1 MWRGIPPFLRSVG
14 ERKIMS
20 HFVMN
25 KGFFHMVGHARIGRL
40 KLGIATMALG
50 YLLLSVPWSIDAAH
64 DAEDVVDMVTP
75 ERVKF
80 YLDNKE
86 TLVIIDLR
94 TTKEFQE
101 RRLPGARSIP
111 MKELEKNLKAIPRS
125 GRVIL
130 YCDCAQAT
138 LIQDAY
144 QVLKDDHGFRNI
156 AIMPE
161 GIKGWAQRKFPVAS
175 GAKTN

>member
-1 MWRGIPPFLRSVG
+1 ML
-14 ERKIMS
+14 
-20 HFVMN
+20 
-25 KGFFHMVGHARIGRL
+25 L
-40 KLGIATMALG
+40 LALG
-50 YLLLSVPWSIDAAH
+50 TALLVIAPIIEAAH

-86 TLVIIDLR
+86 ALVIVDLR

-111 MKELEKNLKAIPRS
+111 MTELENNLKSIPRS

-130 YCDCAQAT
+130 YCDCPQAT
-138 LIQDAY
+138 LIQDAF
-144 QVLKDDHGFRNI
+144 QVLKDDHGYRNI

-161 GIKGWAQRKFPVAS
+161 GIKGWLQRKFPVVS

>member
-1 MWRGIPPFLRSVG
+1 M
-14 ERKIMS
+14 
-20 HFVMN
+20 
-25 KGFFHMVGHARIGRL
+25 MVGQSRKRVYMWVL
-40 KLGIATMALG
+40 LLALG
-50 YLLLSVPWSIDAAH
+50 AALLSIAQIIEAAH
-64 DAEDVVDMVTP
+64 DAEDIIDMVTP

-94 TTKEFQE
+94 STKEFQE

-111 MKELEKNLKAIPRS
+111 MKDLENNLKAIPRS

-130 YCDCAQAT
+130 YCDCPQPT

-144 QVLKDDHGFRNI
+144 QVLKDDHGYRNI

-161 GIKGWAQRKFPVAS
+161 GIKGWLQRKFPVAS

>member
-1 MWRGIPPFLRSVG
+1 MNEQRDDQSITWRLLALSLCVILISAP
-14 ERKIMS
+14 KI
-20 HFVMN
+20 
-25 KGFFHMVGHARIGRL
+25 
-40 KLGIATMALG
+40 
-50 YLLLSVPWSIDAAH
+50 IDAAH
-64 DAEDVVDMVTP
+64 DAEDIVDTVTP
-75 ERVKF
+75 ERVKYF
-80 YLDNKE
+80 MDNKE

-94 TTKEFQE
+94 SSNEFHE

-111 MKELEKNLKAIPRS
+111 MKDLETHLSAISRA

-130 YCDCAQAT
+130 YCDCPQAM

-144 QVLKDDHGFRNI
+144 QVLKDDHGYRNI

-161 GIKGWAQRKFPVAS
+161 GIKGWVQRKFPVVS

>member
-1 MWRGIPPFLRSVG
+1 MEPRIPFPHLRAESSMSQRRGGRFDMIGKIRYQACFFWLLYLAIFSVSVFRSAIIEG
-14 ERKIMS
+14 
-20 HFVMN
+20 
-25 KGFFHMVGHARIGRL
+25 
-40 KLGIATMALG
+40 
-50 YLLLSVPWSIDAAH
+50 AH
-64 DAEDVVDMVTP
+64 DQEDVVDTVTP
-75 ERVKF
+75 ERVKY

-94 TTKEFQE
+94 PVKEYKE
-101 RRLPGARSIP
+101 KRLPGARSIP
-111 MKELEKNLKAIPRS
+111 LKELDKNLRVIPRA

-130 YCDCAQAT
+130 YCDCPQNM

-144 QVLKDDHGFRNI
+144 QVLKDDHGYRNI

-161 GIKGWAQRKFPVAS
+161 GIKGWMQRKFPVET

>member
-1 MWRGIPPFLRSVG
+1 
-14 ERKIMS
+14 
-20 HFVMN
+20 
-25 KGFFHMVGHARIGRL
+25 MVGRIRNRVCSWIVL
-40 KLGIATMALG
+40 LALG
-50 YLLLSVPWSIDAAH
+50 AALLSIAQMIEAAH
-64 DAEDVVDMVTP
+64 DAEDVVDIVTP

-86 TLVIIDLR
+86 SLVIIDLR

-111 MKELEKNLKAIPRS
+111 IKELESNLKSIPRA
-125 GRVIL
+125 GRVVL
-130 YCDCAQAT
+130 YCDCPQAT
-138 LIQDAY
+138 LIQDAF
-144 QVLKDDHGFRNI
+144 QVLKDDHGYRNI

-161 GIKGWAQRKFPVAS
+161 GIKGWLQRKLPVVS

>member
-1 MWRGIPPFLRSVG
+1 MAG
-14 ERKIMS
+14 
-20 HFVMN
+20 
-25 KGFFHMVGHARIGRL
+25 RIRNRVCL
-40 KLGIATMALG
+40 AMLLLALG
-50 YLLLSVPWSIDAAH
+50 AALLLIAPMIEAAH

-86 TLVIIDLR
+86 ALVIIDLR

-111 MKELEKNLKAIPRS
+111 MKELENNLKAIPRS

-130 YCDCAQAT
+130 YCDCPQAT
-138 LIQDAY
+138 LIQDAF
-144 QVLKDDHGFRNI
+144 QVLKDDHGYRNI

-161 GIKGWAQRKFPVAS
+161 GIKGWLQRKFPVAS

>member
-1 MWRGIPPFLRSVG
+1 
-14 ERKIMS
+14 
-20 HFVMN
+20 
-25 KGFFHMVGHARIGRL
+25 MVGRIRNRVYL
-40 KLGIATMALG
+40 WILLLALG
-50 YLLLSVPWSIDAAH
+50 AALLSIAPIIEAAH

-86 TLVIIDLR
+86 ALVIVDLR

-111 MKELEKNLKAIPRS
+111 MKELENNLNSIPRS

-130 YCDCAQAT
+130 YCDCPQAT
-138 LIQDAY
+138 LIQDAF
-144 QVLKDDHGFRNI
+144 QVLKDDHGYRNI

-161 GIKGWAQRKFPVAS
+161 GIKGWLQRKFPVAS

>member
-1 MWRGIPPFLRSVG
+1 MAG
-14 ERKIMS
+14 
-20 HFVMN
+20 
-25 KGFFHMVGHARIGRL
+25 RIRNRVC
-40 KLGIATMALG
+40 LGILLLALG
-50 YLLLSVPWSIDAAH
+50 AALLSIAPIIEAAH
-64 DAEDVVDMVTP
+64 DAEDVVDIVTP

-86 TLVIIDLR
+86 ALVIIDLR

-111 MKELEKNLKAIPRS
+111 MKELENNLKAIPRS

-130 YCDCAQAT
+130 YCDCPQAT
-138 LIQDAY
+138 LIQDAF
-144 QVLKDDHGFRNI
+144 QVLKDDHGYRNI

-161 GIKGWAQRKFPVAS
+161 GIKGWLQRKFPVAS

>member
-1 MWRGIPPFLRSVG
+1 MFGQTRNRVCF
-14 ERKIMS
+14 EM
-20 HFVMN
+20 
-25 KGFFHMVGHARIGRL
+25 
-40 KLGIATMALG
+40 
-50 YLLLSVPWSIDAAH
+50 LLLALSAALLAIAPIIEAAH

-86 TLVIIDLR
+86 ALVIVDLR

-111 MKELEKNLKAIPRS
+111 MKELENNLKSIPRS
-125 GRVIL
+125 GRVVL
-130 YCDCAQAT
+130 YCDCPQAT
-138 LIQDAY
+138 LIQDAF
-144 QVLKDDHGFRNI
+144 QVLKDDHGYRNI
-156 AIMPE
+156 AVMPE
-161 GIKGWAQRKFPVAS
+161 GIKGWLQRKFPVAS

>member
-1 MWRGIPPFLRSVG
+1 
-14 ERKIMS
+14 
-20 HFVMN
+20 
-25 KGFFHMVGHARIGRL
+25 MVGRIRNRVCSWIVL
-40 KLGIATMALG
+40 LALG
-50 YLLLSVPWSIDAAH
+50 AALLSIAQMIEAAH
-64 DAEDVVDMVTP
+64 DAEDVVDIVTP

-86 TLVIIDLR
+86 SLVIIDLR

-111 MKELEKNLKAIPRS
+111 IKELENNLKSIPRA
-125 GRVIL
+125 GRVVL
-130 YCDCAQAT
+130 YCDCPQAT
-138 LIQDAY
+138 LIQDAF
-144 QVLKDDHGFRNI
+144 QVLKDDHGYRNI

-161 GIKGWAQRKFPVAS
+161 GIKGWLQRKFPVAS

>member
-1 MWRGIPPFLRSVG
+1 M
-14 ERKIMS
+14 
-20 HFVMN
+20 
-25 KGFFHMVGHARIGRL
+25 MVGQSRKRVYISVL
-40 KLGIATMALG
+40 LLALG
-50 YLLLSVPWSIDAAH
+50 AALLSIAQIIEAAH
-64 DAEDVVDMVTP
+64 DAEDVVDIVTP

-86 TLVIIDLR
+86 ALVIIDLR

-101 RRLPGARSIP
+101 RRLPSARSIP
-111 MKELEKNLKAIPRS
+111 MKELENNLKAIPRS

-130 YCDCAQAT
+130 YCDCPQAT
-138 LIQDAY
+138 LIQDAF
-144 QVLKDDHGFRNI
+144 QVLKDDHGYRNI

-161 GIKGWAQRKFPVAS
+161 GIKGWLQRKFPVAS

>member
-1 MWRGIPPFLRSVG
+1 MIEQTRHRVCLWI
-14 ERKIMS
+14 
-20 HFVMN
+20 
-25 KGFFHMVGHARIGRL
+25 
-40 KLGIATMALG
+40 
-50 YLLLSVPWSIDAAH
+50 LLLGLGAVLLFAPKLIEAAH
-64 DAEDVVDMVTP
+64 DAEDVVDMATP

-86 TLVIIDLR
+86 ALVIIDLR

-111 MKELEKNLKAIPRS
+111 MKDLEKQLSSIPRA

-130 YCDCAQAT
+130 YCDCPQAT
-138 LIQDAY
+138 LIQDAF
-144 QVLKDDHGFRNI
+144 QVLKDDHGYRNI

-161 GIKGWAQRKFPVAS
+161 GIKGWVQKKFPVVS

>member
-1 MWRGIPPFLRSVG
+1 MRGQ
-14 ERKIMS
+14 
-20 HFVMN
+20 
-25 KGFFHMVGHARIGRL
+25 KGAHWGRL
-40 KLGIATMALG
+40 TGWFLCG
-50 YLLLSVPWSIDAAH
+50 LLISTPGMIDAAH
-64 DAEDVVDMVTP
+64 ESEDVVDMVTP
-75 ERVKF
+75 ERVKY

-94 TTKEFQE
+94 AANEFQQ

-111 MKELEKNLKAIPRS
+111 LKDLEKNLKSIPRA

-130 YCDCAQAT
+130 YCDCPEAT

-144 QVLKDDHGFRNI
+144 QVLKDDHGYRNI

-161 GIKGWAQRKFPVAS
+161 GIKGWQQKKFPIIS
-175 GAKTN
+175 GRSKTN

>member
-1 MWRGIPPFLRSVG
+1 
-14 ERKIMS
+14 
-20 HFVMN
+20 
-25 KGFFHMVGHARIGRL
+25 MVGRIRNRVCL
-40 KLGIATMALG
+40 WI
-50 YLLLSVPWSIDAAH
+50 LLLAHGAALLSIAPIIEAAH
-64 DAEDVVDMVTP
+64 DAEDVVDIVTP

-86 TLVIIDLR
+86 ALVIIDLR

-111 MKELEKNLKAIPRS
+111 MKELENNLKAIPRS

-130 YCDCAQAT
+130 YCDCPQAS
-138 LIQDAY
+138 LIQDAF
-144 QVLKDDHGFRNI
+144 QVLKDDHGYRNI

-161 GIKGWAQRKFPVAS
+161 GIKGWVQRKFPVAS

>member
-1 MWRGIPPFLRSVG
+1 MIEQTRHRVCLWI
-14 ERKIMS
+14 
-20 HFVMN
+20 
-25 KGFFHMVGHARIGRL
+25 
-40 KLGIATMALG
+40 
-50 YLLLSVPWSIDAAH
+50 LLLGLGAVLLFAPKLIEAAH

-111 MKELEKNLKAIPRS
+111 MKDLEKHLSSIPRA

-130 YCDCAQAT
+130 YCDCPQAT
-138 LIQDAY
+138 LIQDAF
-144 QVLKDDHGFRNI
+144 QVLKDDHGYRNI

-161 GIKGWAQRKFPVAS
+161 GIKGWVQRKFPVVS
-175 GAKTN
+175 GVKTN

>member
-1 MWRGIPPFLRSVG
+1 
-14 ERKIMS
+14 
-20 HFVMN
+20 
-25 KGFFHMVGHARIGRL
+25 MVGRIRNRVCSWIVL
-40 KLGIATMALG
+40 LALG
-50 YLLLSVPWSIDAAH
+50 AALLSIAQMIEAAH
-64 DAEDVVDMVTP
+64 DAEDVVDIVTP

-86 TLVIIDLR
+86 SLVIIDLR

-111 MKELEKNLKAIPRS
+111 MKELENNLKAIPRS

-130 YCDCAQAT
+130 YCDCPQPT

-144 QVLKDDHGFRNI
+144 QVLKDDHGYRNI

-161 GIKGWAQRKFPVAS
+161 GIKGWVQRKFPVAS

>member
-1 MWRGIPPFLRSVG
+1 
-14 ERKIMS
+14 
-20 HFVMN
+20 
-25 KGFFHMVGHARIGRL
+25 MVGRIRNRVC
-40 KLGIATMALG
+40 LGILLLALG
-50 YLLLSVPWSIDAAH
+50 AALLSIAPIIEAAH

-86 TLVIIDLR
+86 ALVIIDLR

-111 MKELEKNLKAIPRS
+111 MKELENNLKAIPRS

-130 YCDCAQAT
+130 YCDCPQAT
-138 LIQDAY
+138 LIQDAF
-144 QVLKDDHGFRNI
+144 QVLKDDHGYRNI

-161 GIKGWAQRKFPVAS
+161 GIKGWLQRKFPVAS

>member
-1 MWRGIPPFLRSVG
+1 
-14 ERKIMS
+14 
-20 HFVMN
+20 
-25 KGFFHMVGHARIGRL
+25 MVGRIRNRVCSWIVL
-40 KLGIATMALG
+40 LALG
-50 YLLLSVPWSIDAAH
+50 AALLSIAQMIEAAH
-64 DAEDVVDMVTP
+64 DAEDVVDIVTP

-86 TLVIIDLR
+86 SLVIIDLR

-111 MKELEKNLKAIPRS
+111 IKELESNLKSIPRA
-125 GRVIL
+125 GRVVL
-130 YCDCAQAT
+130 YCDCPQAT
-138 LIQDAY
+138 LIQDAF
-144 QVLKDDHGFRNI
+144 QVLKDDHGYRNI

-161 GIKGWAQRKFPVAS
+161 GIKGWLQRKFPVAS